1 MKIVNREA
9 FLKLPANTLFSTYE
23 PCIFGDIAIK
33 GENCGT
39 DFFRQ
44 NIRDA
49 IENNSSEDFFAK
61 LDHAQKTG
69 ASLAMDFEYE
79 GRDGLFE
86 EGQLFAVW
94 EKADVAS
101 LIERLRRCL

>member
-1 MKIVNREA
+1 
-9 FLKLPANTLFSTYE
+9 
-23 PCIFGDIAIK
+23 
-33 GENCGT
+33 
-39 DFFRQ
+39 
-44 NIRDA
+44 
-49 IENNSSEDFFAK
+49 
-61 LDHAQKTG
+61 
-69 ASLAMDFEYE
+69 MDFEYE